1 MTDRELAQEVVL
13 HGSHKAFAEIV
24 HRYSKMVFSKAL
36 GVMHTEEGAAEVTQ
50 QTFVRAY
57 ESLDAWRGTK
67 LAPWLTAIAT
77 HTALKLLDKERRRHS
92 TSLDSLPV
100 SVLGSFP
107 AETSYSEEH
116 EAQLQ
121 QMETAIAQLSE
132 QDQHLLRLHYYEQR
146 RTADIACQTGLSQSN
161 VLVRSRI
168 GCSMQCSVRCQRRR
182 YLFLDD
188 HRRRYRRGHAHRIR
202 HRVQTLKKR
211 YGGRRENP
219 ISTATQQK

>member
-57 ESLDAWRGTK
+57 ESLDAWRGTE

-107 AETSYSEEH
+107 AETSPSYSEEH

-121 QMETAIAQLSE
+121 QMEAAIAQLPE
-132 QDQHLLRLHYYEQR
+132 QDQQLLRLHYYDQR
-146 RTADIACQTGLSQSN
+146 RTADIARQTGLSQSN
-161 VLVRSRI
+161 VLVK
-168 GCSMQCSVRCQRRR
+168 
-182 YLFLDD
+182 L
-188 HRRRYRRGHAHRIR
+188 HRIR
-202 HRVQTLKKR
+202 ERLKKAMTHER
-211 YGGRRENP
+211 ND
-219 ISTATQQK
+219 